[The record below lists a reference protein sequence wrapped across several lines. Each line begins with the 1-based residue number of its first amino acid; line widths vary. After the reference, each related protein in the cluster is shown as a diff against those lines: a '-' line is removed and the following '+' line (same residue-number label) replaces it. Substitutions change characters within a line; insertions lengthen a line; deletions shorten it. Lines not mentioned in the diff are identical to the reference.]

1 MKIASWNVNS
11 IKQRQSHV
19 EKWLQDNDPDV
30 LILQELK
37 GQDYPYEVFE
47 ACGYK
52 SAVVNQKA
60 RNGVAA
66 LYKQEHSVNIVSD
79 KLHGYEDDEQARYME
94 IDIAGIKIIG
104 IYAPNGNPIG
114 TEKYDYKIKWM
125 GHLFD
130 YCRDLREKGID
141 FLVTG
146 DFNIIPEG
154 KDCHDPRAWED
165 DALYLLQTR
174 SYWRSLCSL
183 GLNDAFRIVNN
194 KSLQYTFW
202 DYQAGAWQK
211 NNGIRIDHFLL
222 SPALTDRLQS
232 CAIDPETRG
241 WEKPSD
247 HVPIYIQLTD
257 Q

>member
-11 IKQRQSHV
+11 IKQRQGHV

-47 ACGYK
+47 KIGYK
-52 SAVVNQKA
+52 SAVVNQKG

-66 LYKQEHSVNIVSD
+66 LYKQDYAAEIISD

-94 IDIAGIKIIG
+94 IDLAGIKIIG
-104 IYAPNGNPIG
+104 IYAPNGNPVG
-114 TEKYDYKIKWM
+114 TEKYDYKMKWM
-125 GHLFD
+125 EHLFD
-130 YCRDLREKGID
+130 YCKGLREQGTD

-146 DFNIIPEG
+146 DFNIIPQG
-154 KDCHDPRAWED
+154 NDCHSVSAWAE
-165 DALYLLQTR
+165 DALYLLSTR
-174 SYWRSLCSL
+174 NHWRALCNL
-183 GLNDAFRIVNN
+183 GLTDAFRVRNS
-194 KSLQYTFW
+194 KDEQYTFW

-222 SPALTDRLQS
+222 SPALTDRLEA
-232 CAIDPETRG
+232 CTIDPQTRG

-247 HVPIYIQLTD
+247 HVPIYVELSK
-257 Q
+257 